1 MKRKKLMMVLGCV
14 AAFVLLLVVW
24 FCIPYSPLKAEFEK
38 DSKELSAAS
47 ALYQNNEVFVASDF
61 ANLPTAIQKFVEK
74 NGYIGKKKM
83 NLLKMEYRDV
93 AFSQGKNGP
102 KLKIDYIQH
111 DFVKSPNRLAM
122 IKSSLFGI
130 PFQGYDYYR
139 NGKGGMKGVIA
150 KVFTL
155 FDQTGAE
162 MDRACLA
169 TFLAE
174 SMFAPSILLQDYV
187 KFEEINEHQVKAT
200 ISAYGQTVSGIFNFN
215 DEYEMTS
222 FTTKDRAVVA
232 PDGSIE
238 YVPWSAICGD
248 YKVNDDGIKLPTK
261 FQAVWNYK
269 DGDFVYFDGK
279 ISRIVYE

>member
-1 MKRKKLMMVLGCV
+1 MKRKKLMVALGCV
-14 AAFVLLLVVW
+14 AAGLLLFVVW
-24 FCIPYSPLKAEFEK
+24 FCIPYSPLKSDFEK
-38 DSKELSAAS
+38 DAKELSATNV
-47 ALYQNNEVFVASDF
+47 LYQNGEVFAAADF
-61 ANLPTAIQKFVEK
+61 AGLPTAIQKFVEK
-74 NGYIGKKKM
+74 SGYIGKKKM
-83 NLLKMEYRDV
+83 NRLTMEYHDV
-93 AFSQGKNGP
+93 TFSQGKNGP
-102 KLKIDYIQH
+102 ILKIDYTQH
-111 DFVKSPNRLAM
+111 DYVKSPQRLAM
-122 IKSSLFGI
+122 IESSLFGI

-139 NGKGGMKGVIA
+139 DGKGGMKGVIA

-162 MDRACLA
+162 MNRACLA

-174 SMFAPSILLQDYV
+174 SMFAPTVLLQDYI
-187 KFEEINEHQVKAT
+187 KFEEINDRQVKAT

-222 FTTKDRAVVA
+222 FTTNDRAVVA

-238 YVPWSAICGD
+238 YVPWSAVCGE
-248 YKVNDDGIKLPTK
+248 YKVGEDGIKQPTK
-261 FQAVWNYK
+261 FQAIWNYK

>member
-14 AAFVLLLVVW
+14 AAFILLLAVW
-24 FCIPYSPLKAEFEK
+24 FCVPYSPLKAEFEK
-38 DSKELSAAS
+38 DSNELSAAS
-47 ALYQNNEVFVASDF
+47 SLYQNGEVFVAADF

-74 NGYIGKKKM
+74 SGYFGRKKM
-83 NLLKMEYRDV
+83 NRLTMEYRDV

-122 IKSSLFGI
+122 IKSCLFGI
-130 PFQGYDYYR
+130 PFQGYDYFR
-139 NGKGGMKGVIA
+139 DGKGGMKGVIA

-174 SMFAPSILLQDYV
+174 CMFAPSILLQDYI

-222 FTTKDRAVVA
+222 FTTKNRAVVA

-248 YKVNDDGIKLPTK
+248 YKVGDDGIKLPTK

-269 DGDFVYFDGK
+269 DGDFVYFDGN
-279 ISRIVYE
+279 ISRIAYE

>member
-1 MKRKKLMMVLGCV
+1 MMVLGCV
-14 AAFVLLLVVW
+14 AAFILLLVVW

-47 ALYQNNEVFVASDF
+47 ALYQNGEVFDAADF
-61 ANLPTAIQKFVEK
+61 ANLPTAIQKLVEK
-74 NGYIGKKKM
+74 SGYIGKKKM
-83 NLLKMEYRDV
+83 NRLTMEYRDV

-102 KLKIDYIQH
+102 NLKIDYIQH

-139 NGKGGMKGVIA
+139 DGKGGMKGVIA
-150 KVFTL
+150 KVFML

-174 SMFAPSILLQDYV
+174 SMFAPTILLQDYIQL
-187 KFEEINEHQVKAT
+187 EEINDHQVKAT

-238 YVPWSAICGD
+238 YVPWSAVCGE
-248 YKVNDDGIKLPTK
+248 YKVSDDGLKLPTK

-279 ISRIVYE
+279 ISRIAYE

>member
-1 MKRKKLMMVLGCV
+1 MVALGYV
-14 AAFVLLLVVW
+14 AAFIVLVVVW
-24 FCIPYSPLKAEFEK
+24 FYVPYSPLKADFEK
-38 DSKELSAAS
+38 DAKELDEAT
-47 ALYQNNEVFVASDF
+47 ALFKKGEIFTADEFV
-61 ANLPTAIQKFVEK
+61 NLPTAIQNFIVKS
-74 NGYIGKKKM
+74 GYIGKRRM
-83 NLLKMEYRDV
+83 NRLTMEYRNV

-102 KLKIDYIQH
+102 SLKINYTQH
-111 DFVKSPNRLAM
+111 DYVKAPHRLAM
-122 IKSSLFGI
+122 IESSMFGI

-139 NGKGGMKGVIA
+139 DGKGGMKGVIA
-150 KVFTL
+150 KIFTL
-155 FDQTGAE
+155 FNQTGAE

-174 SMFAPSILLQDYV
+174 SLFAPTILLQDYI
-187 KFEEINEHQVKAT
+187 KFEELNAHQVRAT
-200 ISAYGQTVSGIFNFN
+200 ISAFGQTVSGIFNFN

-222 FTTKDRAVVA
+222 FTTNDRAVVA
-232 PDGSIE
+232 PDGSIQ

>member
-1 MKRKKLMMVLGCV
+1 MKRKKLMVALGCV
-14 AAFVLLLVVW
+14 AAVLLLLVVW
-24 FCIPYSPLKAEFEK
+24 FCIPYSPLKSDFEK
-38 DSKELSAAS
+38 DANELSTAN
-47 ALYQNNEVFVASDF
+47 ALYQNGEVFAAADF
-61 ANLPTAIQKFVEK
+61 AKLPTAIQKFVEK
-74 NGYIGKKKM
+74 SGYIGKKKM
-83 NLLKMEYRDV
+83 NRLTMEYRDV

-102 KLKIDYIQH
+102 NLKIDYTQH
-111 DFVKSPNRLAM
+111 DYVKAPQRLAM
-122 IKSSLFGI
+122 IESSLFGI

-139 NGKGGMKGVIA
+139 DGNGGMKGVIA

-174 SMFAPSILLQDYV
+174 SMFAPSILLQDYI
-187 KFEEINEHQVKAT
+187 KFEEINDHQVKAT

-238 YVPWSAICGD
+238 YVMWSAVCGE
-248 YKVNDDGIKLPTK
+248 YKVGEDGIKQPTK

-269 DGDFVYFDGK
+269 DGDFVYFDGN
-279 ISRIVYE
+279 ISRIAYE

>member
-1 MKRKKLMMVLGCV
+1 MMALVCV
-14 AAFVLLLVVW
+14 VAFILLLVVW

-38 DSKELSAAS
+38 DSKELSAANV
-47 ALYQNNEVFVASDF
+47 LYQKGEVFTATDF
-61 ANLPTAIQKFVEK
+61 ANLPTVIQKYIV
-74 NGYIGKKKM
+74 NSGYIGKKKM
-83 NLLKMEYRDV
+83 NALKMEYRNV
-93 AFSQGKNGP
+93 AFSQGKKGP
-102 KLKIDYIQH
+102 NLKIDYTQL
-111 DFVKSPNRLAM
+111 DFVMRPERLAL
-122 IKSSLFGI
+122 IESGLFGI

-139 NGKGGMKGVIA
+139 DGNGGMKGVIA

-155 FDQTGAE
+155 FDQTAAE

-174 SMFAPSILLQDYV
+174 SMFAPSILLQDYIQ
-187 KFEEINEHQVKAT
+187 FEEINDHQVKAT

-215 DEYEMTS
+215 DEYEMTL

-238 YVPWSAICGD
+238 YVPWSAVCGE
-248 YKVNDDGIKLPTK
+248 YKVGDDGLKLPTK

-279 ISRIVYE
+279 ISRLIYE

>member
-1 MKRKKLMMVLGCV
+1 
-14 AAFVLLLVVW
+14 
-24 FCIPYSPLKAEFEK
+24 
-38 DSKELSAAS
+38 
-47 ALYQNNEVFVASDF
+47 
-61 ANLPTAIQKFVEK
+61 
-74 NGYIGKKKM
+74 
-83 NLLKMEYRDV
+83 MEYRDV

-102 KLKIDYIQH
+102 NLKIDYIQH

-139 NGKGGMKGVIA
+139 DGTGGMKGVIA

-174 SMFAPSILLQDYV
+174 CMFAPSILLQDYI

-222 FTTKDRAVVA
+222 FTTKNRAVVA

-248 YKVNDDGIKLPTK
+248 YKVGDDGIKLPTK

-269 DGDFVYFDGK
+269 DGDFVYFDGN
-279 ISRIVYE
+279 ISRIAYE

>member
-1 MKRKKLMMVLGCV
+1 MIALVCV
-14 AAFVLLLVVW
+14 AAFILLLVVW
-24 FCIPYSPLKAEFEK
+24 FCIPYSPLKADFEK
-38 DSKELSAAS
+38 DAKELSEAS
-47 ALYQNNEVFVASDF
+47 ALFKKGEIFTVDEF
-61 ANLPTAIQKFVEK
+61 ANFPTAIQKFVEK
-74 NGYIGKKKM
+74 SGYLGKKKM
-83 NLLKMEYRDV
+83 NRLTMEYRDV

-102 KLKIDYIQH
+102 NLKIDYIQH

-174 SMFAPSILLQDYV
+174 SMFAPSILLQDYIQL
-187 KFEEINEHQVKAT
+187 EEINEHQVKAT
-200 ISAYGQTVSGIFNFN
+200 ISAYGQMVSGIFNFN

-238 YVPWSAICGD
+238 YVPWSAVCGE
-248 YKVNDDGIKLPTK
+248 YKVGDDGIKLPTK

-279 ISRIVYE
+279 ISRIAYE

>member
-1 MKRKKLMMVLGCV
+1 MMALVCV
-14 AAFVLLLVVW
+14 VAFILLLVVW

-47 ALYQNNEVFVASDF
+47 ALYQNGEVFTATDF
-61 ANLPTAIQKFVEK
+61 ANLPTVIQKYIV
-74 NGYIGKKKM
+74 NSGYIGKKKM
-83 NLLKMEYRDV
+83 NRLTMEYRDV

-102 KLKIDYIQH
+102 NLKIDYIQH

-139 NGKGGMKGVIA
+139 DGNGGMKGVIA

-174 SMFAPSILLQDYV
+174 SMFAPSILLQDYIQ
-187 KFEEINEHQVKAT
+187 FEEINDLQVKAT

-238 YVPWSAICGD
+238 YVPWSAVCGE
-248 YKVNDDGIKLPTK
+248 YKFGDDGLKLPTK

-279 ISRIVYE
+279 ISRIAYE

>member
-1 MKRKKLMMVLGCV
+1 MALVCV
-14 AAFVLLLVVW
+14 VAFILLLVVW

-47 ALYQNNEVFVASDF
+47 ALYQNGEVFVAADF

-74 NGYIGKKKM
+74 SGYIGKKKM
-83 NLLKMEYRDV
+83 NRLTMEYRDV
-93 AFSQGKNGP
+93 AFSQGKKGP
-102 KLKIDYIQH
+102 NLKIDYTQL
-111 DFVKSPNRLAM
+111 DFVMRPERLAL
-122 IKSSLFGI
+122 IESGLFGI

-139 NGKGGMKGVIA
+139 DGKGGMKGVIA

-174 SMFAPSILLQDYV
+174 SMFAPSILLQDYIE
-187 KFEEINEHQVKAT
+187 FEEINEHQILAT

-215 DEYEMTS
+215 DEYEMAS
-222 FTTKDRAVVA
+222 FTTNDRAVVA
-232 PDGSIE
+232 SDGSIE
-238 YVPWSAICGD
+238 YVPWSAVCGE
-248 YKVNDDGIKLPTK
+248 YKVGDDGLKLPTK

-279 ISRIVYE
+279 ISRIAYE

>member
-1 MKRKKLMMVLGCV
+1 MIALGCV
-14 AAFVLLLVVW
+14 AAFILLLVVW
-24 FCIPYSPLKAEFEK
+24 FCIPYSPLKADFEK
-38 DSKELSAAS
+38 DAKELSEAS
-47 ALYQNNEVFVASDF
+47 ALFKKGEIFTVDEF
-61 ANLPTAIQKFVEK
+61 ANFPTAIQKFVEK
-74 NGYIGKKKM
+74 SGYLGKKKM
-83 NLLKMEYRDV
+83 NRLTMEYRDV

-102 KLKIDYIQH
+102 NLKIDYIQH

-139 NGKGGMKGVIA
+139 DGKGGMKGVIA

-174 SMFAPSILLQDYV
+174 SMFAPSILLQDYI
-187 KFEEINEHQVKAT
+187 KFEEINDHQVKAT
-200 ISAYGQTVSGIFNFN
+200 ISAYGQTVSGVFDFN

-222 FTTKDRAVVA
+222 FKTKNRAVVA

-238 YVPWSAICGD
+238 YVPWSAVCGE
-248 YKVNDDGIKLPTK
+248 YKVGDDGIKLPTK

-279 ISRIVYE
+279 ISRIAYE

>member
-1 MKRKKLMMVLGCV
+1 MMVLGCV
-14 AAFVLLLVVW
+14 AAFILLLVVW
-24 FCIPYSPLKAEFEK
+24 FCIPYSPLKADFEK
-38 DSKELSAAS
+38 NSKELSAAS
-47 ALYQNNEVFVASDF
+47 ALYQNGEVFVAADF
-61 ANLPTAIQKFVEK
+61 VNLPTAIQKFVEK

-139 NGKGGMKGVIA
+139 DGKGGMKGVIA

-174 SMFAPSILLQDYV
+174 SMFAPSILLQDYI
-187 KFEEINEHQVKAT
+187 KFEEINDHQIKTT

-222 FTTKDRAVVA
+222 FTTNDRAVVA

-238 YVPWSAICGD
+238 YVPWSAVCGE
-248 YKVNDDGIKLPTK
+248 YKVGDNGLKLPTK

-279 ISRIVYE
+279 ISRIAYE

>member
-1 MKRKKLMMVLGCV
+1 MKRKKLMIALSIVV
-14 AAFVLLLVVW
+14 AVILLLAVW
-24 FCIPYSPLKAEFEK
+24 FCIPYSPLKADLEK
-38 DSKELSAAS
+38 DAKALSAANV
-47 ALYQNNEVFVASDF
+47 LYQKGEVFTATDF
-61 ANLPTAIQKFVEK
+61 ANLPTVIQKYIV
-74 NGYIGKKKM
+74 NSGYIGKKKM
-83 NLLKMEYRDV
+83 NALKMEYRNV
-93 AFSQGKNGP
+93 AFSQGKKGP
-102 KLKIDYIQH
+102 NLKIDYTQL
-111 DFVKSPNRLAM
+111 DFVMRPERLAL
-122 IKSSLFGI
+122 IESGLFGI

-139 NGKGGMKGVIA
+139 DGKGGMKGVIA

-174 SMFAPSILLQDYV
+174 SMFAPSILLQDYIE
-187 KFEEINEHQVKAT
+187 FEEINEHQILAT

-222 FTTKDRAVVA
+222 FTTNDRAVVA
-232 PDGSIE
+232 SDGSIE
-238 YVPWSAICGD
+238 YVPWSAICGE
-248 YKVNDDGIKLPTK
+248 YKVGDDGIKHPTK

-269 DGDFVYFDGK
+269 DGDFIYFDGT